1 MWQSYEDLQVTGRID
16 IMRDRDYL
24 VEQVLKQIKNGF
36 DQPDEVTSERIVD
49 EVVVPYVKDV
59 LRANDMSVHP
69 DNY

>member
-1 MWQSYEDLQVTGRID
+1 
-16 IMRDRDYL
+16 MRDRDYL